1 MDPRTM
7 NSKNLNLIKLIAW
20 TIVVSSII
28 SCSSR
33 ADYNIAIGYLILLLR
48 SLTSTEK
55 LKLGTKGCIH
65 IILVSIIFDIIWIIQ
80 YYSYWRHGEDTSD
93 LWKSLSLIHN
103 VAYYLGIFEFLLK
116 LPTMFFLYKQFNSLG
131 GELKELI
138 SLKYSK

>member
-1 MDPRTM
+1 M
-7 NSKNLNLIKLIAW
+7 NSKSLNLNRLIAW
-20 TIVVSSII
+20 VIVASSII

-55 LKLGTKGCIH
+55 LKLATKGSIH

-80 YYSYWRHGEDTSD
+80 YTSYWRHGEDTSD
-93 LWKSLSLIHN
+93 LWKSLSLVHN
-103 VAYYLGIFEFLLK
+103 LAYCLGICEFLLK
-116 LPTMFFLYKQFNSLG
+116 LPAMFFLYKQFKSLG